1 MNTLEIYNTHPNAA
15 NRLKTIFDAKPHVKV
30 LNMDNRRDTTR
41 KNIKFLAVEDG
52 NVTDITGPI
61 ARITGHKLNPQR
73 ATILVRGGDGSE
85 IVWSLSDLLYS
96 DGNKISMETI

>member
-15 NRLKTIFDAKPHVKV
+15 NRLKAIFDANPHVKV

-52 NVTDITGPI
+52 DVTDITGPI
-61 ARITGHKLNPQR
+61 ARMVERKVNPQR

-85 IVWSLSDLLYS
+85 IVYNLSKLLYD
-96 DGNKISMETI
+96 DGNKITMRTI